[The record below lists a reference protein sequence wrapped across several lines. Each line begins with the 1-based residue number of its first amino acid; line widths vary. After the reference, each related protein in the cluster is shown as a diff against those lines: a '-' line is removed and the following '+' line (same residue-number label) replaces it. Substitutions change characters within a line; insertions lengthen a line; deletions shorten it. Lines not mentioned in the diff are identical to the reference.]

1 MQAHNQSK
9 PSKSGTDDKAGRHAL
24 YGGAITVINFIRQHQ
39 SVSTATTIISAPV
52 WLASGTYYYWHSTKF
67 GAERVRNRV

>member
-1 MQAHNQSK
+1 VQS
-9 PSKSGTDDKAGRHAL
+9 
-24 YGGAITVINFIRQHQ
+24 VINFIRQHQ